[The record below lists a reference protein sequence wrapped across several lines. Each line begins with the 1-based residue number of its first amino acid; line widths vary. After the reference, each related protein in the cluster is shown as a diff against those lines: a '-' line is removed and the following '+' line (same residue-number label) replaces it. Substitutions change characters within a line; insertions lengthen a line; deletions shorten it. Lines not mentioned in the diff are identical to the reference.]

1 MVCSPRLSASSYITR
16 HGEHYITN
24 RDDNIFEVTNPEG
37 FNQWLEDQ
45 NEITSGRLVKTIRL
59 MKYLRDY
66 KNTFSAKSVILTIL
80 LGNRVNSAALLQDPD
95 SYKDTPTALKTIVGE
110 LNSYLQDN
118 EIMPPI
124 EDPACPGETYN
135 HRWEQDQ
142 YANFRKQI
150 QRYNDKIN
158 EAYDPNLSRDD
169 SLEKWRDIFGD
180 DFGTYGENA
189 AKATN
194 ASLGDARN
202 TEQFIDT
209 HLGIQVELDAS
220 YKVTLS
226 ARPINKTG
234 FANYELR
241 RRGNRIIP
249 GRTILFKI
257 ESFNIPEPF
266 DVYWKVRN
274 TGREAI
280 ANDCIRGQIN
290 KDDGS
295 RSTSEPTKYRG
306 KHFVELFVVKN
317 GKCVAKAHQTVIIT

>member
-1 MVCSPRLSASSYITR
+1 M
-16 HGEHYITN
+16 
-24 RDDNIFEVTNPEG
+24 
-37 FNQWLEDQ
+37 
-45 NEITSGRLVKTIRL
+45 
-59 MKYLRDY
+59 
-66 KNTFSAKSVILTIL
+66 
-80 LGNRVNSAALLQDPD
+80 
-95 SYKDTPTALKTIVGE
+95 
-110 LNSYLQDN
+110 
-118 EIMPPI
+118 
-124 EDPACPGETYN
+124 
-135 HRWEQDQ
+135 
-142 YANFRKQI
+142 
-150 QRYNDKIN
+150 
-158 EAYDPNLSRDD
+158 
-169 SLEKWRDIFGD
+169 
-180 DFGTYGENA
+180 
-189 AKATN
+189 
-194 ASLGDARN
+194 
-202 TEQFIDT
+202 
-209 HLGIQVELDAS
+209 DAS

-317 GKCVAKAHQTVIIT
+317 DKCVAKAHQTVIIT